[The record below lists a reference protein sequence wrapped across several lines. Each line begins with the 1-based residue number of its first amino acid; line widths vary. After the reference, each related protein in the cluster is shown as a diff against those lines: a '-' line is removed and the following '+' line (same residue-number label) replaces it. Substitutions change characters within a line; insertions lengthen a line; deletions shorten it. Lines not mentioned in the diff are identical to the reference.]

1 MMMSKRA
8 IAAFLLLLFLAT
20 GCASQRLPL
29 QPLIEPE
36 PLMAAAPADS
46 VLPPRSVKRSAAV
59 RVAGMVPSARRVRLH
74 LFPDVVFDAV
84 TERLERDPQL
94 PNVMRWHARIENAK
108 VFGAAMLAVSPEGAF
123 GTIHVDNRVFAVRP
137 RQGGGTAVHEVDQD
151 AFPQESEPRIPV
163 RPLMTPPSP
172 PAAPAA
178 EPRLK
183 VLIVLPV
190 SQQGSIC
197 GSPIL
202 QRMLVQAANANLDR
216 VWGNHT
222 GSGKYAAD
230 TSIYCTTYV
239 PKGGNLQDDLAW
251 VQADPSVAGART
263 HAGANLVS
271 LWQGDDKTSCGL
283 GYTNYPTEAWM
294 APYAFNVVAQPC
306 ALEGY
311 SFAHELG
318 HNLGM
323 RHDRYSVTGG
333 GDPDACNYGF
343 TVLDGTK
350 PVARTVMAYYYYCK
364 TLGLTCPRIPTY
376 STDAAAAT
384 TLGIPCSVK
393 KTGVEG
399 SANNAAQFLA
409 GAPVAAGWH

>member
-1 MMMSKRA
+1 MEIVDNRRMRNVA
-8 IAAFLLLLFLAT
+8 VLLLAVLAT
-20 GCASQRLPL
+20 ACATTSS
-29 QPLIEPE
+29 PLIEPE
-36 PLMAAAPADS
+36 PLMVAAPEDA

-59 RVAGMVPSARRVRLH
+59 RVARMVPSAQKIRLH
-74 LFPDVVFDAV
+74 LFPDAVFDAV
-84 TERLERDPQL
+84 TERLERDPQD
-94 PNVMRWHARIENAK
+94 PNVMVWQARIENARI
-108 VFGAAMLAVSPEGAF
+108 FGAAMLAVSPEGAF
-123 GTIHVDNRVFAVRP
+123 GTIHVDDRVFAVRP

-163 RPLMTPPSP
+163 RREGPPP
-172 PAAPAA
+172 PPVETS
-178 EPRLK
+178 EPRLE

-190 SQQGSIC
+190 SQAGSIC
-197 GSPIL
+197 ASPTL
-202 QRMLVQAANANLDR
+202 QRMLAQAANANLDR

-239 PKGGNLQDDLAW
+239 PKGGNLQDDLTW
-251 VQADPSVAGART
+251 VQGDPSVAAART
-263 HAGANLVS
+263 STGANMVS
-271 LWQGDDKTSCGL
+271 LWQADDKTSCGL

-294 APYAFNVVAQPC
+294 APYAFNVVAHPC

-323 RHDRYSVTGG
+323 RHDRYAVSGG
-333 GDPDACNYGF
+333 GDPNACNYGF

-350 PVARTVMAYYYYCK
+350 PVARTVMTYDYYCK
-364 TLGLTCPRIPTY
+364 SLGLTCPRIPTY
-376 STDAAAAT
+376 STDTAAT
-384 TLGIPCSVK
+384 MTLGIPCSVM

-399 SANNAAQFLA
+399 SANNAAQFVTA
-409 GAPVAAGWH
+409 APIAAAWH